1 MIEIEQILKTL
12 NSTELGMKGTKERY
26 AQCRQLTCLKEWHED
41 ADENHK
47 IYFKFKKEG
56 TLEEF
61 NIYYKGQ
68 LRGSNKQENRENRIA
83 STKRFINEIN
93 DLRPGDEI
101 LFERVTEKNQ
111 SNITVNYFVS
121 INKYANVIIFQ
132 NSQNNLEVLNND
144 RFSEFIG
151 IKGTKFMINFQGEL
165 MDCNVTIINNNCKF
179 DLIND
184 AGIKSEISS
193 LNTDYLLKLDFNKMS
208 LNVFDPLLYCKI
220 KFDNI

>member
-1 MIEIEQILKTL
+1 MMEIEQILKTL

-47 IYFKFKKEG
+47 INFKFKKEG

-111 SNITVNYFVS
+111 NNIIVDYFVS
-121 INKYANVIIFQ
+121 VNKYDSVIIFQ
-132 NSQNNLEVLNND
+132 NSQNNLEVLNSD

-151 IKGTKFMINFQGEL
+151 MKGTEFKVNYQGEL
-165 MDCNVTIINNNCKF
+165 MDCKLTIINNNCKF
-179 DLIND
+179 DLINQV
-184 AGIKSEISS
+184 GIKKEISS
-193 LNTDYLLKLDFNKMS
+193 LSIDYLLKFDYNKMI

-220 KFDNI
+220 QFDKI